1 MVHLGKRLQ
10 CIHDLVEKDSIV
22 ADIGCDHALLSIALI
37 ESGTADKCYA
47 CDVAVGPLQRAKEAV
62 SAAGLSDKIDVV
74 LNDGIYGLPSDI
86 TTIVIAGM
94 GFETIRH
101 ILLEGESMWN
111 DARSFVLASHTD
123 IEELRRFLS
132 RHSFVIDDE
141 KIVQER
147 HFYQI
152 IKAHHESDASLLSED
167 EIMFGVH
174 AYKDPLF
181 LPYWRREKRVCEQ
194 ILSTMP
200 LTHERRGE
208 MEQRLARIDTM
219 LQG

>member
-10 CIHDLVEKDSIV
+10 CIHDLVEKGSIV
-22 ADIGCDHALLSIALI
+22 ADIGCDHALLSIALV

-74 LNDGIYGLPSDI
+74 LNDGIYGLSSDI

-101 ILLEGESMWN
+101 ILQEGESMWN
-111 DARSFVLASHTD
+111 DTRSFVLASHTD

-152 IKAHHESDASLLSED
+152 IKAHLN
-167 EIMFGVH
+167 
-174 AYKDPLF
+174 
-181 LPYWRREKRVCEQ
+181 
-194 ILSTMP
+194 
-200 LTHERRGE
+200 
-208 MEQRLARIDTM
+208 
-219 LQG
+219 